1 MQIRSNALPTPP
13 KRQRGVAAVEL
24 GLLLLFL
31 VTLAFGVA
39 ELGRAVYQYNA
50 ITKGVRDAARYLTQ
64 RAPDSASAVASAQNL
79 VVYGS
84 LTNTGQPA
92 APGLTT
98 TMVTVCNRI
107 RCPTTHDSG
116 ATGAGALGN
125 GVNWVTV
132 TVTGYPFVSLVS
144 FVVPSV
150 TFNPISATFTQIQ

>member
-1 MQIRSNALPTPP
+1 MQLRTKSLLKPP

-24 GLLLLFL
+24 GLLLLVL

-50 ITKGVRDAARYLTQ
+50 IAKGVRDAARYLTQ
-64 RAPDSASAVASAQNL
+64 QTPATAVANAQNL

-84 LTNTGQPA
+84 LISTGQPA

-98 TMVTVCNRI
+98 AMVSVCDRI
-107 RCPTTHDSG
+107 SCPTTHNSG
-116 ATGAGALGN
+116 GASAPGN

-132 TVTGYPFVSLVS
+132 TVTGYAFVSLVS
-144 FVVPSV
+144 FIVPNI
-150 TFNPISATFTQIQ
+150 TFEPISATFTQIQ